1 MVIPNALKIVRIK
14 NHRKFCKLGDI
25 CSSVGWSKAN
35 LIDTLEE
42 KRIARA
48 KAFYEKKLAKVNAK
62 RESENLPPVQA
73 LKKQLE
79 AFGY

>member
-14 NHRKFCKLGDI
+14 NHRKFCKLGDV
-25 CSSVGWSKAN
+25 CSQVGWKKAD
-35 LIDTLEE
+35 LVETLEE
-42 KRIARA
+42 KRIQRA
-48 KAFYEKKLAKVNAK
+48 KAFYEKKLAKVNAQ
-62 RESENLPPVQA
+62 RESENLPPVKA

>member
-1 MVIPNALKIVRIK
+1 MVIPKALKIVKIK

-25 CSSVGWSKAN
+25 CSSVGWKKGT
-35 LIDTLEE
+35 LVDTLEE
-42 KRIARA
+42 KRILRA
-48 KAFYEKKLAKVNAK
+48 KCFYEKKLSKVNAQ
-62 RESENLPPVQA
+62 RESENLPPVKA